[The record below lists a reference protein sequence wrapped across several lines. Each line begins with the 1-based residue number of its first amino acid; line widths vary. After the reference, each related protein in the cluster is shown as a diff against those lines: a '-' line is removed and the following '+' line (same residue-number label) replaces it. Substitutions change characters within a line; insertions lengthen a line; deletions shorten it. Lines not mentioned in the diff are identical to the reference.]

1 MLLFLPR
8 SRFTHLL
15 SVFSASALMAC
26 GGGPPPI
33 DVDAGCGEPGVP
45 ADQPALLCPESI
57 DLGCVG
63 DEGAVLDYTTSA
75 AACDGSTV
83 TVSCDVPSGGS
94 IAPLATGYVRCT
106 ATAPSG
112 ASASCVFPIERQ
124 IGGPP
129 MLVCPPSETA
139 ACVFGGATV
148 PLHAARVATSCDGGT
163 LGPVV
168 SDAPAM
174 FVGGTTTVTHAAMI
188 SETEFATCEQQIV
201 IIDTEAPVMTCPTA
215 PQSIIR
221 SELSEIIPNFAPTTI
236 SDNCDDRIS
245 INVSPRPTGRGT
257 TPVIVTAADDAGN
270 TTTCEAF
277 LRVFDVFAVSN
288 LRIAEASPV
297 TLAWDA
303 LVDLDTEE
311 LGIERATAMAGPFT
325 QLARIDA
332 TETSYVDASAGSER
346 VFYRVVSYGPSTL
359 RGGTSVVIAH
369 PAL

>member
-1 MLLFLPR
+1 MPSFAHRRPR
-8 SRFTHLL
+8 ALVL
-15 SVFSASALMAC
+15 SFALASLGGC

-57 DLGCVG
+57 ELGCVG
-63 DEGAVLDYTTSA
+63 DEGAVLDYPTSTA
-75 AACDGSTV
+75 SCDGSPV
-83 TVSCDVPSGGS
+83 TLVCDVPSGS
-94 IAPLATGYVRCT
+94 HVTPLATGYVRCT

-112 ASASCVFPIERQ
+112 ASASCVFPVERQ
-124 IGGPP
+124 IAGPP
-129 MLVCPPSETA
+129 QLVCPPTETA
-139 ACVFGGATV
+139 ACVFGGTTV
-148 PLHAARVATSCDGGT
+148 PLHPARIAAGCDGTT
-163 LGPVV
+163 LGATV
-168 SDAPAM
+168 SDAPPT
-174 FVGGTTTVTHAAMI
+174 FVGGTTTVTHAAMV
-188 SETEFATCEQQIV
+188 SDTEVVTCAQQVV
-201 IIDTEAPVMTCPTA
+201 IIDTEAPMMTCPTA

-221 SELSEIIPNFAPTTI
+221 SEVSEIIPNFAPTTI

-257 TPVIVTAADDAGN
+257 IPVTVTAADDAGN

-288 LRIAEASPV
+288 LRISEASPV

-303 LVDLDTEE
+303 LVDLDTEA

-325 QLARIDA
+325 ELERIDA

-359 RGGTSVVIAH
+359 RGGTSSVIAH

>member
-1 MLLFLPR
+1 MPSVRASLYSTLAA
-8 SRFTHLL
+8 SIVHLG
-15 SVFSASALMAC
+15 ALAGC
-26 GGGPPPI
+26 GGGPPTI

-63 DEGAVLDYTTSA
+63 EAGATLEYPTSTA
-75 AACDGSTV
+75 SCDGSAV
-83 TVSCDVPSGGS
+83 TVSCDVPSGS
-94 IAPLATGYVRCT
+94 TVAPLATGYVRCT

-112 ASASCVFPIERQ
+112 AIASCVFPVERQ
-124 IGGPP
+124 IEGAPQ
-129 MLVCPPSETA
+129 LVCPPTETA
-139 ACVFGGATV
+139 ACVFGGTSV
-148 PLHAARVATSCDGGT
+148 PLRPARIAAGCDGSTIGA
-163 LGPVV
+163 PA
-168 SDAPAM
+168 SDAPPL
-174 FVGGTTTVTHAAMI
+174 FVGGTTTVTHAVMV
-188 SETEFATCEQQIV
+188 SDTEFVTCEQEIV

-257 TPVIVTAADDAGN
+257 TPVVVTAADDAGN
-270 TTTCEAF
+270 TTTCDAF
-277 LRVFDVFAVSN
+277 IRVFDVFAVQN
-288 LRIAEASPV
+288 LRVESASPV
-297 TLAWDA
+297 TLAWDE

-311 LGIERATAMAGPFT
+311 LAIERATAMTGPFT
-325 QLARIDA
+325 ELERIDA
-332 TETSYVDASAGSER
+332 TETSYVDATAGSER

-359 RGGTSVVIAH
+359 RGGTSSVIAH